1 MRPTTSG
8 EGASMEVHVV
18 PELETKRLIVTAL
31 TLERLHAAIG
41 DRDLLGRLLEA
52 DIPDDWPNSE
62 FGGFLPVL
70 AQQILEEPALGEW
83 MGLIIR
89 KHERVLVGDVG
100 FKGLPDAEGAVEIG
114 YSIVPAYQGNGYASE
129 ATQAMVNWAF
139 GHESVRRV
147 TANCLNDNRASIRVL
162 QTVGMT
168 QIGRS
173 GPLLDWSL
181 ERTER
186 KT

>member
-1 MRPTTSG
+1 
-8 EGASMEVHVV
+8 
-18 PELETKRLIVTAL
+18 
-31 TLERLHAAIG
+31 
-41 DRDLLGRLLEA
+41 
-52 DIPDDWPNSE
+52 
-62 FGGFLPVL
+62 
-70 AQQILEEPALGEW
+70 
-83 MGLIIR
+83 
-89 KHERVLVGDVG
+89 
-100 FKGLPDAEGAVEIG
+100 VEIG